1 MFLTVICLLFQGFIR
16 QSFLRLGW
24 AIVQI
29 KFIIFK
35 DVFFLQLFVVYY
47 FRVLLDWAFSDWDE
61 PLYRSNWSSFK
72 LFFVCYFQGF
82 IRQSFLRMGW
92 AIVQIKFIIVVIR
105 IIIIR
110 RRLPLLYQGEQNV
123 SASGVFWKSV
133 YYLYRG
139 ELNARTNG
147 VPIVDYD
154 GKSVD

>member
-1 MFLTVICLLFQGFIR
+1 MSHCTDQIDHLLRCFLQFFVCYFQGFIR
-16 QSFLRLGW
+16 QLS
-24 AIVQI
+24 QI
-29 KFIIFK
+29 GMSHCTDQI
-35 DVFFLQLFVVYY
+35 DHLLSCFLQ
-47 FRVLLDWAFSDWDE
+47 
-61 PLYRSNWSSFK
+61 
-72 LFFVCYFQGF
+72 FFVCYFQGF

-92 AIVQIKFIIVVIR
+92 AIVQIKFIIVIIR

-123 SASGVFWKSV
+123 SASGVFRKSV

-139 ELNARTNG
+139 ERNARTNG